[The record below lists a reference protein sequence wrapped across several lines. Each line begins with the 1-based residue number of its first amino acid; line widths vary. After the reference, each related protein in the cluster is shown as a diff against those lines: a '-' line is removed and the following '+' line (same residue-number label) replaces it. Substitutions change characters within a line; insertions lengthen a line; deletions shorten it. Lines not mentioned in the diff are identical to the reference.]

1 MKPEERFLNQ
11 PIEFAAVAGSR
22 VAYRRFGRGP
32 ALLLVHG
39 WPFNSFSYHQLLP
52 ALAQHF
58 TCIALDLPGC
68 GDTEWSEETDF
79 SFVPG
84 QVGMLREL
92 VSALGFESYDVLGHD
107 TGATIARHLAVRDRR
122 LRRLAIL
129 NTEIPGH
136 RPPWVPLYRVLMALP
151 ASALVFRQLLRSRA
165 FLRSGAGFGGTF
177 ADPRILEGP
186 FYAHTIA
193 PLLES
198 PRRIEGIRRYIRGL
212 DWALVDELSEIHGR
226 LEIPVIFVWGAQD
239 QTFPVK
245 QAREMVSQ
253 IPGCRGFHEV
263 QGARLLPQMER
274 PDEVARHVV
283 GFLRS

>member
-1 MKPEERFLNQ
+1 MGRCQIDSLRLVYIFDKCT
-11 PIEFAAVAGSR
+11 AG
-22 VAYRRFGRGP
+22 P
-32 ALLLVHG
+32 LIPLLACV
-39 WPFNSFSYHQLLP
+39 NMSNNFSSQKK
-52 ALAQHF
+52 
-58 TCIALDLPGC
+58 
-68 GDTEWSEETDF
+68 
-79 SFVPG
+79 
-84 QVGMLREL
+84 
-92 VSALGFESYDVLGHD
+92 
-107 TGATIARHLAVRDRR
+107 
-122 LRRLAIL
+122 
-129 NTEIPGH
+129 
-136 RPPWVPLYRVLMALP
+136 
-151 ASALVFRQLLRSRA
+151 
-165 FLRSGAGFGGTF
+165 GG